1 MQQQHVR
8 PVSLLFGL
16 KYASAVTFG
25 PNFTL
30 LNFCGWALTH
40 NMPELV
46 DAASKRVLDPK
57 NISIGEVK
65 KKWLPMLPE
74 LHKLGAQHNALDA
87 LAPVF
92 QAIASAW
99 LDKTM
104 MTPPKSSLTL
114 SEDLRNLKRWECK
127 CQYCRDIREFLV
139 KKTDRTNRLEKI
151 GVSMSRHV
159 EMQVL
164 ANARSLATAQ
174 PIGSTP
180 QGIAVSQRFLCP
192 FYPMTYLCPSR

>member
-1 MQQQHVR
+1 MQEQHVR
-8 PVSLLFGL
+8 PVNLLFGL
-16 KYASAVTFG
+16 KYTTAVTFG
-25 PNFTL
+25 PGFTL
-30 LNFCGWALTH
+30 LNFCDWALTH
-40 NMPELV
+40 NMPELIDV
-46 DAASKRVLDPK
+46 DCKRALDTK
-57 NISIGEVK
+57 STSIGEVK
-65 KKWLPMLPE
+65 KKWLPMVPE

-92 QAIASAW
+92 QTIVNTW

-104 MTPPKSSLTL
+104 MTPPNASVAL

-164 ANARSLATAQ
+164 ANTRSLATAQ

-180 QGIAVSQRFLCP
+180 QGIAVSLQS
-192 FYPMTYLCPSR
+192 PSFTLLQN